1 MPVFEYKGLDV
12 AGKAV
17 AGILD
22 ADTAKVAR
30 VRLRKQG
37 VFPTDIHEQRDRG
50 VRGSGLNVEIDV
62 AKYFQFITSRDVSVM
77 TTQMA
82 TLVGAHIPMSEAL
95 GALVDQSEKPPL
107 KVVLSKVREKVNEG
121 SGLAD
126 SLAEHPR
133 VFDELYVQMVR
144 AGERSGAL
152 DQVLR
157 RLSKFVDSQVKLQG
171 QVMSAM
177 AYPAVMAVVGIGI
190 LMGLFLGVIPRI
202 RGLFA
207 DLGGEA
213 NLPLLTKAV
222 FFFGDMLVGY
232 WWVAPFV
239 VGGVIWGGRRWVK
252 TERGR
257 EQFDRLKL
265 RMPVFGKVNRLVAVA
280 RFCRTLST
288 LLVSG
293 VPIVSALGIVEN
305 VVGNVHIA
313 RAVNQAIVNITEGQ
327 SIAGPLKA
335 SGEFPPMVSHMI
347 TIGEKTGEL
356 EKMLTVVAD
365 AYEEEVEATINAVTS
380 LLAPGMIML
389 MGGIVFIVALGLL
402 LPMTHLPQMIK

>member
-1 MPVFEYKGLDV
+1 
-12 AGKAV
+12 
-17 AGILD
+17 
-22 ADTAKVAR
+22 
-30 VRLRKQG
+30 
-37 VFPTDIHEQRDRG
+37 
-50 VRGSGLNVEIDV
+50 
-62 AKYFQFITSRDVSVM
+62 
-77 TTQMA
+77 
-82 TLVGAHIPMSEAL
+82 
-95 GALVDQSEKPPL
+95 
-107 KVVLSKVREKVNEG
+107 
-121 SGLAD
+121 
-126 SLAEHPR
+126 
-133 VFDELYVQMVR
+133 
-144 AGERSGAL
+144 
-152 DQVLR
+152 
-157 RLSKFVDSQVKLQG
+157 
-171 QVMSAM
+171 
-177 AYPAVMAVVGIGI
+177 
-190 LMGLFLGVIPRI
+190 MGLFLGVIPRI

-232 WWVAPFV
+232 WWVAPFAAAGAFV
-239 VGGVIWGGRRWVK
+239 LFRRWVRTK
-252 TERGR
+252 RGR
-257 EQFDRLKL
+257 EQFDRIKL
-265 RMPVFGKVNRLVAVA
+265 RVPIFGKVNRLVAVA
-280 RFCRTLST
+280 RFCRTLAT

-335 SGEFPPMVSHMI
+335 SGEFPPMVCHMI

-365 AYEEEVEATINAVTS
+365 AYEEEVEATINAMTS